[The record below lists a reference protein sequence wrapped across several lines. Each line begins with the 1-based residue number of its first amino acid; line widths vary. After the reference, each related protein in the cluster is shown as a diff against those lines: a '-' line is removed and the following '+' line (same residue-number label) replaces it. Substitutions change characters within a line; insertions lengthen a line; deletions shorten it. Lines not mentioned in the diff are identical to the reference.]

1 QVLRVAQHDG
11 RDADQSRLLDRFA
24 QQRIRALATL
34 RRHEVVRTL
43 EEAVVDFLGLDEAA
57 DVDRTALFERGRTE
71 IFLRQD
77 DEAAFLVLIAVAE
90 LLPGARLSFA
100 RAATPGAPG

>member
-1 QVLRVAQHDG
+1 MLRVAQHDG
-11 RDADQSRLLDRFA
+11 RDADQSRLLERFA
-24 QQRIRALATL
+24 QQRIRTLATL

-57 DVDRTALFERGRTE
+57 DVDRAALFEGGRTE

-77 DEAAFLVLIAVAE
+77 DEVAFLVLIALDE
-90 LLPGARLSFA
+90 LLPGDRLSFA
-100 RAATPGAPG
+100 RADTLEAHG